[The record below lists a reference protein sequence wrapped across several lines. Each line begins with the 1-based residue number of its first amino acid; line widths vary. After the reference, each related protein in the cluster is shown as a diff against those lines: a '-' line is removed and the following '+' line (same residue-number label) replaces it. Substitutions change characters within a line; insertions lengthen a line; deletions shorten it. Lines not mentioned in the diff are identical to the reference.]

1 MEAAEVEMEAAE
13 AEVEM
18 EAEAERKSDGDG
30 EYEAGKKTPMRR
42 LRGNVE
48 HSDAEVA
55 ERQKRM
61 KQTHGHL
68 DDKEGEEARKGD
80 IKREGQSES
89 EKSRSES
96 NDQKKKLMYERY
108 LEWKRRNEEKEE
120 EERRRYPD
128 MVNDPEAYQAML
140 FRQSWDNCYLK
151 KYGSFDKKTNIPCKR
166 FTHNLPPRGGTA
178 KQTIQVFYVKVGG
191 ITGGL
196 QWPLEVFG
204 LVALRDSLDYNRNII
219 FERKRDKCQILTDQ
233 VQSVSYLQLSFLDYC
248 CATYSYISC
257 FLPCCL
263 FLHTFL

>member
-1 MEAAEVEMEAAE
+1 MVIWMT
-13 AEVEM
+13 
-18 EAEAERKSDGDG
+18 RRGRRH
-30 EYEAGKKTPMRR
+30 GKET
-42 LRGNVE
+42 LREKGN
-48 HSDAEVA
+48 
-55 ERQKRM
+55 
-61 KQTHGHL
+61 L

-89 EKSRSES
+89 AKSRSES
-96 NDQKKKLMYERY
+96 NDQKNKLMYERY

-128 MVNDPEAYQAML
+128 KVNDPEAYQAML

-178 KQTIQVFYVKVGG
+178 KQTVQVFYVKVGG

-219 FERKRDKCQILTDQ
+219 FERERDKCQILTDQ
-233 VQSVSYLQLSFLDYC
+233 VRSVSYLQLSFLDYC
-248 CATYSYISC
+248 RATYSYISC

-263 FLHTFL
+263 FLHTLL